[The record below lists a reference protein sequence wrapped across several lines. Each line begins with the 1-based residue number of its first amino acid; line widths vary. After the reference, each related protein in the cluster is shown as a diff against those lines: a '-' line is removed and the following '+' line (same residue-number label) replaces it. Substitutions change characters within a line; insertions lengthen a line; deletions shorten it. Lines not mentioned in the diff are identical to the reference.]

1 MKNINYGN
9 NSQTCLHLQIPSN
22 NFSKNQ
28 FSLMLPSIFPFITIY
43 IQISLK
49 IFLCLKYFPY
59 MQHILPSQCSTIKK
73 YEVLE
78 EKLLS
83 HSYVLFIA

>member
-28 FSLMLPSIFPFITIY
+28 FCLMLPSIFPFITIY

-49 IFLCLKYFPY
+49 IFYALNIFHICNISFHYSVLPLRNMKY
-59 MQHILPSQCSTIKK
+59 
-73 YEVLE
+73 
-78 EKLLS
+78 
-83 HSYVLFIA
+83 